1 MSILPKASRRGSAAK
16 VFNRAAQGLCC
27 GIMPSIGITGG
38 ISTGKSAFCDCLREL
53 LPAAKFFN
61 ADQAAHALV
70 DRPEVKKQIRR
81 KFGRGVFS
89 AEGDLNRERLRAIVF
104 GEAHKRRALEQILHP
119 RIRRQWST
127 EAKTHRNS
135 PDFFFAEIPL
145 LYETGG
151 EKLCDRVV
159 VVACSSQ
166 TQLRWLMERT
176 LLERG
181 AAEEMINSQMLLDEK
196 IKRADHVVWN
206 NGDQTTLGEQ
216 ARFLVALW
224 QQQSWTKS

>member
-1 MSILPKASRRGSAAK
+1 
-16 VFNRAAQGLCC
+16 
-27 GIMPSIGITGG
+27 MPAIGITGG

-61 ADQAAHALV
+61 ADQAAHVLV
-70 DRPEVKKQIRR
+70 DVPEVKKQIRR
-81 KFGRGVFS
+81 KFGGGVFS
-89 AEGDLNRERLRAIVF
+89 NDGDLNRETLRAIIF
-104 GEAHKRRALEQILHP
+104 GDAHKKRALEQILHP

-127 EAKTHRNS
+127 EAKAHRNS

-145 LYETGG
+145 LYETDG
-151 EKLCDRVV
+151 ERLCDRVV

-166 TQLRWLMERT
+166 TQLHWLMERT
-176 LLERG
+176 SLELA
-181 AAEEMINSQMLLDEK
+181 AAEQMINSQMLLDEK
-196 IKRADHVVWN
+196 IRRADHVVWN
-206 NGDQTTLGEQ
+206 NGGQTSLEEQ